1 MQKTFESLKDNDI
14 EIIVIAYLLKH
25 PELIDTHFEYLDN
38 SLFAN
43 VENLKIFNVLEDFHR
58 SQKNVSIDTI
68 KNYIPDIQ
76 SKTHKNLSS
85 QIDQIVFSK
94 DIFSNYLETLQEL
107 HLRRELF
114 KITQNKNNEST
125 TFETSSNIKDIFL
138 DLEKK
143 IFDLSNIK
151 KDKYEIRDFSS
162 VTKASLQLIEKAFK
176 KKGKYSG
183 IVSGFVDLDNML
195 EGLQNSDLIILA
207 GRPSMG
213 KTALATNIAF
223 NAAKYFFQ
231 EEDKGSV
238 VMFSLEMSAEQIGL
252 RILAEQSK
260 IPSDKLRKG
269 EFNEKDSLELQN
281 TYQEINNLNF
291 FFDDSPNLTVSE
303 LRSKLRRYKNN
314 YNIKLVLIDYLQLI
328 KPESNRDNR
337 VNELSEITRNLKQLA
352 KEFDLPVI
360 SLSQLS
366 RQVENRDDKR
376 PLLSDLRESGS
387 IEQDADVVMF
397 IYRESYYLERL
408 EPIRK
413 SEEDDLKYNERVSR
427 WQQLTNDNYNKAEI
441 IIAKQR
447 HGPIG
452 SIKMHF
458 DANYTKFSD
467 LTTKDY
473 DNIIE

>member
-1 MQKTFESLKDNDI
+1 MLKTFENLKDNDI

-25 PELIDTHFEYLDN
+25 PELLDTYFEHLNHD
-38 SLFAN
+38 LFSN
-43 VENLKIFNVLEDFHR
+43 IENLKIYNVLNDFHQ
-58 SQKNVSIDTI
+58 SQKNITIETI

-76 SKTHKNLSS
+76 SHTFKDLSS

-94 DIFSNYLETLQEL
+94 DIFKSYLETLQEL
-107 HLRRELF
+107 YIRRELF
-114 KITQNKNNEST
+114 KITQNKNAEST
-125 TFETSSNIKDIFL
+125 TFNTSSNIKDIVL

-143 IFDLSNIK
+143 LFDLSNFK
-151 KDKYEIRDFSS
+151 KDNYEFKDFAT
-162 VTKASLQLIEKAFK
+162 VTKSSLKIVEKAFK

-183 IVSGFVDLDNML
+183 IISGFEDLDNML
-195 EGLQNSDLIILA
+195 GGLQNSDLIILA

-223 NAAKYFFQ
+223 NASKYFSN
-231 EEDKGSV
+231 EGEKASA

-252 RILAEQSK
+252 RILAEQAK

-269 EFNEKDSLELQN
+269 DLNEKDSLELSN
-281 TYQEINNLNF
+281 AYQEIHKLNF

-328 KPESNRDNR
+328 KPEGSRDNR
-337 VNELSEITRNLKQLA
+337 VSELSEITRNLKQLA

-397 IYRESYYLERL
+397 IYRESYYLQRN
-408 EPIRK
+408 EPTRGPDETQDSYNK
-413 SEEDDLKYNERVSR
+413 KHNAWKDRNEEVF
-427 WQQLTNDNYNKAEI
+427 NKAELI
-441 IIAKQR
+441 VAKQR
-447 HGPIG
+447 NGPTG
-452 SIKMHF
+452 KVDLYF
-458 DANYTKFSD
+458 DDKYTKFLGMDKNS
-467 LTTKDY
+467 K
-473 DNIIE
+473 N

>member
-1 MQKTFESLKDNDI
+1 MQKSYENLKDNDI
-14 EIIVIAYLLKH
+14 EIIVLAYLLKH
-25 PELIDTHFEYLDN
+25 SDLLDSHFEFISAD
-38 SLFAN
+38 LFAN
-43 VENLKIFNVLEDFHR
+43 LENLKIFKVLEDFHQK
-58 SQKNVSIDTI
+58 QKNISIETV

-76 SKTHKNLSS
+76 SNTLKGLSL

-94 DIFSNYLETLQEL
+94 DIFKNYLETLQEL
-107 HLRRELF
+107 YLRRELF
-114 KITQNKNNEST
+114 KITQSKNTEATS
-125 TFETSSNIKDIFL
+125 FETSNNVKDIFL

-143 IFDLSNIK
+143 LFDLSNFN
-151 KDKYEIRDFSS
+151 KDSYEFKDFAT
-162 VTKASLQLIEKAFK
+162 VTKSSIKLVEKAFK

-183 IVSGFVDLDNML
+183 VVSGFNDLDNML
-195 EGLQNSDLIILA
+195 GGLQNSDLVILA

-223 NAAKYFFQ
+223 NAAKFYSS
-231 EEDKGSV
+231 EEEKGSV

-269 EFNEKDSLELQN
+269 ELTENDSIALSE
-281 TYQEINNLNF
+281 TYKEIHNLKF

-328 KPESNRDNR
+328 KPEGNKDNR

-352 KEFDLPVI
+352 KEFDLPVV

-366 RQVENRDDKR
+366 RQVESRDDKR

-397 IYRESYYLERL
+397 IYRESYYLQRN
-408 EPIRK
+408 EPTRGPDESQESYK
-413 SEEDDLKYNERVSR
+413 KNMMHGKTEMKKF
-427 WQQLTNDNYNKAEI
+427 LTRQN
-441 IIAKQR
+441 
-447 HGPIG
+447 
-452 SIKMHF
+452 
-458 DANYTKFSD
+458 
-467 LTTKDY
+467 
-473 DNIIE
+473 

>member
-1 MQKTFESLKDNDI
+1 MQKSYENLKDNDI
-14 EIIVIAYLLKH
+14 EIIVLAYLLKH
-25 PELIDTHFEYLDN
+25 SELLDSHFELISSD
-38 SLFAN
+38 LFAN
-43 VENLKIFNVLEDFHR
+43 IENLKIFKVLEDFHQ
-58 SQKNVSIDTI
+58 SQKNISIETV

-76 SKTHKNLSS
+76 SNTLKDLSL

-94 DIFSNYLETLQEL
+94 DIFKNYLETLQEL
-107 HLRRELF
+107 YLRRELF
-114 KITQNKNNEST
+114 KITQSKNTET
-125 TFETSSNIKDIFL
+125 TSFETSNNIKDIFL

-143 IFDLSNIK
+143 LFDLSNFN
-151 KDKYEIRDFSS
+151 KDSYEFKDFAT
-162 VTKASLQLIEKAFK
+162 VTKSSIQLVEKAFK

-183 IVSGFVDLDNML
+183 VVSGFTDLDNML
-195 EGLQNSDLIILA
+195 GGLQNSDLIILA

-223 NAAKYFFQ
+223 NAAKFYSSD
-231 EEDKGSV
+231 EEKGSV

-269 EFNEKDSLELQN
+269 ELTEKDSITLSD
-281 TYQEINNLNF
+281 TYKEIHNLKF

-328 KPESNRDNR
+328 KPEGNKDNR

-352 KEFDLPVI
+352 KEFDLPVV

-366 RQVENRDDKR
+366 RQVESRDDKR

-397 IYRESYYLERL
+397 IYRESYYLQRN
-408 EPIRK
+408 EPTRGSDESQESYQK
-413 SEEDDLKYNERVSR
+413 KHDAWKDRNEEVF
-427 WQQLTNDNYNKAEI
+427 NKAELI
-441 IIAKQR
+441 VAKQR
-447 HGPIG
+447 NGPTG
-452 SIKMHF
+452 KVDLYF
-458 DANYTKFSD
+458 DDKYTKF
-467 LTTKDY
+467 LGMEK
-473 DNIIE
+473 

>member
-1 MQKTFESLKDNDI
+1 MQRTFESLKDNDI

-25 PELIDTHFEYLDN
+25 PDLIDSNFEHLNN

-43 VENLKIFNVLEDFHR
+43 IENLKIFNVLEDFHK
-58 SQKNVSIDTI
+58 SQKNISIDTI

-76 SKTHKNLSS
+76 SKTHKELSH

-94 DIFSNYLETLQEL
+94 DIFTSYLETLQDL

-114 KITQNKNNEST
+114 KITQNKNNETT
-125 TFETSSNIKDIFL
+125 TFNTSSSIKDVFL

-143 IFDLSNIK
+143 LFDLSNFK
-151 KDKYEIRDFSS
+151 KDNYEFRDFAS
-162 VTKASLQLIEKAFK
+162 VTKASLKLVEKAFK

-183 IVSGFVDLDNML
+183 IVSGFRDLDNML
-195 EGLQNSDLIILA
+195 GGLQNSDLIILA

-223 NAAKYFFQ
+223 NSAKFFSQ
-231 EEDKGSV
+231 EQEKGSV

-269 EFNEKDSLELQN
+269 ELNEKDSLKLQN

-314 YNIKLVLIDYLQLI
+314 NNIKLVLIDYLQLI

-337 VNELSEITRNLKQLA
+337 VNELSEITRSLKQLA

-366 RQVENRDDKR
+366 RQVENREDKR

-397 IYRESYYLERL
+397 IYRESYYLQRN
-408 EPIRK
+408 EPTRGADEPHDSYQK
-413 SEEDDLKYNERVSR
+413 KHDSWKNRNEEVF
-427 WQQLTNDNYNKAEI
+427 NKAELI
-441 IIAKQR
+441 VAKQR
-447 HGPIG
+447 NGPTGKIELY
-452 SIKMHF
+452 F
-458 DANYTKFSD
+458 DDKFTKF
-467 LTTKDY
+467 LG
-473 DNIIE
+473 IEKNAPN

>member
-1 MQKTFESLKDNDI
+1 MQKTYENLKDNDI
-14 EIIVIAYLLKH
+14 EVIVIAYLLKH
-25 PELIDTHFEYLDN
+25 PELLDTHFEHINPD
-38 SLFAN
+38 LFSN
-43 VENLKIFNVLEDFHR
+43 IENLKIYKVLNDFHQ
-58 SQKNVSIDTI
+58 SQKNITIETI

-76 SKTHKNLSS
+76 SNTLKDLSS

-94 DIFSNYLETLQEL
+94 DIFKSYLETLQEL
-107 HLRRELF
+107 FIRRELF
-114 KITQNKNNEST
+114 KITQNKNSEST
-125 TFETSSNIKDIFL
+125 NFNTSSNIKDIVL

-143 IFDLSNIK
+143 LFDLSNFK
-151 KDKYEIRDFSS
+151 KDNYEFKDFAT
-162 VTKASLQLIEKAFK
+162 VTKSSLKIVEKAFK

-183 IVSGFVDLDNML
+183 IVSGFEDLDNML
-195 EGLQNSDLIILA
+195 GGLQNSDLIILA

-223 NAAKYFFQ
+223 NAAKYFSN
-231 EEDKGSV
+231 EEEKASA

-252 RILAEQSK
+252 RILAEQAK

-269 EFNEKDSLELQN
+269 DLNEKDSLELSN
-281 TYQEINNLNF
+281 AYQEIHKLNF

-328 KPESNRDNR
+328 KPEGNRDNR
-337 VNELSEITRNLKQLA
+337 VSELSEITRNLKQLA

-397 IYRESYYLERL
+397 IYRESYYLQRN
-408 EPIRK
+408 EPTRGPDETQDSYK
-413 SEEDDLKYNERVSR
+413 KKHDAWKDRNEEVF
-427 WQQLTNDNYNKAEI
+427 NKAEL

-447 HGPIG
+447 NGPTG
-452 SIKMHF
+452 KVDLYF
-458 DANYTKFSD
+458 DDKYTKFLGMDKNS
-467 LTTKDY
+467 K
-473 DNIIE
+473 N

>member
-1 MQKTFESLKDNDI
+1 MKQLKITFLIYNLI
-14 EIIVIAYLLKH
+14 LLKG
-25 PELIDTHFEYLDN
+25 L
-38 SLFAN
+38 SL
-43 VENLKIFNVLEDFHR
+43 
-58 SQKNVSIDTI
+58 
-68 KNYIPDIQ
+68 
-76 SKTHKNLSS
+76 

-94 DIFSNYLETLQEL
+94 DIFKNYLETLQEL
-107 HLRRELF
+107 YLRRELF
-114 KITQNKNNEST
+114 KITQSKNTEATS
-125 TFETSSNIKDIFL
+125 FETSNNVKDIFL

-143 IFDLSNIK
+143 LFDLSNFN
-151 KDKYEIRDFSS
+151 KDSYEFKDFAT
-162 VTKASLQLIEKAFK
+162 VTKSSIKLVEKAFK

-183 IVSGFVDLDNML
+183 VVSGFNDLDNML
-195 EGLQNSDLIILA
+195 GGLQNSDLVILA

-223 NAAKYFFQ
+223 NAAKFYSS
-231 EEDKGSV
+231 EEEKGSV

-269 EFNEKDSLELQN
+269 ELTENDSIALSE
-281 TYQEINNLNF
+281 TYKEIHNLKF

-328 KPESNRDNR
+328 KPEGNKDNR

-352 KEFDLPVI
+352 KEFDLPVV

-366 RQVENRDDKR
+366 RQVESRDDKR

-397 IYRESYYLERL
+397 IYRESYYLQRN
-408 EPIRK
+408 EPTRGPDESQESYQK
-413 SEEDDLKYNERVSR
+413 KHDAWKDRNEEVF
-427 WQQLTNDNYNKAEI
+427 NKAEL

-447 HGPIG
+447 NGPTG
-452 SIKMHF
+452 KVDLYF
-458 DANYTKFSD
+458 DDKYTKF
-467 LTTKDY
+467 LGMEK
-473 DNIIE
+473 

>member
-1 MQKTFESLKDNDI
+1 MQKTYENLKDNDI

-25 PELIDTHFEYLDN
+25 PELLDTHFEHINPD
-38 SLFAN
+38 LFSN
-43 VENLKIFNVLEDFHR
+43 IENLKIYRVLNDFHQ
-58 SQKNVSIDTI
+58 SQKNITIETI

-76 SKTHKNLSS
+76 SNTLKDLSS

-94 DIFSNYLETLQEL
+94 DIFKSYLETLQEL
-107 HLRRELF
+107 FIRRELF
-114 KITQNKNNEST
+114 KITQNKNSEST
-125 TFETSSNIKDIFL
+125 TFNTSSSIKDIVL

-143 IFDLSNIK
+143 LFDLSNFK
-151 KDKYEIRDFSS
+151 KDNYEFKDFAT
-162 VTKASLQLIEKAFK
+162 VTKSSLKIVEKAFK

-183 IVSGFVDLDNML
+183 IVSGFEDLDNML
-195 EGLQNSDLIILA
+195 GGLQNSDLIILA

-223 NAAKYFFQ
+223 NAAKYFSN
-231 EEDKGSV
+231 EEEKASA

-252 RILAEQSK
+252 RILAEQAK

-269 EFNEKDSLELQN
+269 DLNEKDSLELSN
-281 TYQEINNLNF
+281 AYQEIHKLNF

-328 KPESNRDNR
+328 KPEGSRDNR
-337 VNELSEITRNLKQLA
+337 VSELSEITRNLKQLA

-397 IYRESYYLERL
+397 IYRESYYLQRN
-408 EPIRK
+408 EPTRGPDENQDSYNK
-413 SEEDDLKYNERVSR
+413 KHDAWKDRNEEVF
-427 WQQLTNDNYNKAEI
+427 NKAELI
-441 IIAKQR
+441 VAKQR
-447 HGPIG
+447 NGPTG
-452 SIKMHF
+452 KVDLYF
-458 DANYTKFSD
+458 DDKYTKFLGMDKNS
-467 LTTKDY
+467 K
-473 DNIIE
+473 N

>member
-1 MQKTFESLKDNDI
+1 MQKSFDSLKDNDI

-38 SLFAN
+38 SLFSN
-43 VENLKIFNVLEDFHR
+43 IENLKIFNVLEEFHK
-58 SQKNVSIDTI
+58 SQKNISIDTI

-76 SKTHKNLSS
+76 SKTHKDLSF

-94 DIFSNYLETLQEL
+94 DIFSSYLETLQEL

-125 TFETSSNIKDIFL
+125 TFETSNSIKDIVL

-143 IFDLSNIK
+143 LFDLSNYK
-151 KDKYEIRDFSS
+151 KDNYELRNFSS
-162 VTKASLQLIEKAFK
+162 VTKSSLQLIEKAFK

-183 IVSGFVDLDNML
+183 IVSGFGDLDNML
-195 EGLQNSDLIILA
+195 GGMQNSDLIILA

-223 NAAKYFFQ
+223 NAAKYFSQ
-231 EEDKGSV
+231 EENKGSV

-260 IPSDKLRKG
+260 ISSDKLRKG
-269 EFNEKDSLELQN
+269 EINEKDSLKLQN
-281 TYQEINNLNF
+281 TYQEINSLNF

-314 YNIKLVLIDYLQLI
+314 FNIKLVLIDYLQLI

-366 RQVENRDDKR
+366 RQVENREDKR

-397 IYRESYYLERL
+397 IYRESYYLQRN
-408 EPIRK
+408 EPTRGADETQESYQK
-413 SEEDDLKYNERVSR
+413 KHDSWKDRNEQVF
-427 WQQLTNDNYNKAEI
+427 NKAELI
-441 IIAKQR
+441 VAKQR
-447 HGPIG
+447 NGPTGKIELY
-452 SIKMHF
+452 F
-458 DANYTKFSD
+458 DDKFTKF
-467 LTTKDY
+467 LG
-473 DNIIE
+473 IEKNASN

>member
-1 MQKTFESLKDNDI
+1 MQKTYENLKDNDI

-25 PELIDTHFEYLDN
+25 PELLDTHFEHINPD
-38 SLFAN
+38 LFSSI
-43 VENLKIFNVLEDFHR
+43 ENLKIYRVLNDFHQ
-58 SQKNVSIDTI
+58 SQKNITIETI

-76 SKTHKNLSS
+76 SNTLKDLSS

-94 DIFSNYLETLQEL
+94 DIFKSYLETLQEL
-107 HLRRELF
+107 FIRRELF
-114 KITQNKNNEST
+114 KITQNKNSEST
-125 TFETSSNIKDIFL
+125 TFNTSSNIKDIVL

-143 IFDLSNIK
+143 LFDLSNFK
-151 KDKYEIRDFSS
+151 KDNYEFKDFAT
-162 VTKASLQLIEKAFK
+162 VTKSSLKIVEKAFK

-183 IVSGFVDLDNML
+183 IVSGFEDLDNML
-195 EGLQNSDLIILA
+195 GGLQNSDLIILA

-223 NAAKYFFQ
+223 NAAKYFSN
-231 EEDKGSV
+231 EEEKASA

-252 RILAEQSK
+252 RILAEQAK

-269 EFNEKDSLELQN
+269 DLNEKDSLELSN
-281 TYQEINNLNF
+281 AYQEIHKLNF

-328 KPESNRDNR
+328 KPEGSRDNR
-337 VNELSEITRNLKQLA
+337 VSELSEITRNLKQLA

-397 IYRESYYLERL
+397 IYRESYYLQRN
-408 EPIRK
+408 EPTRGPDETQDSYK
-413 SEEDDLKYNERVSR
+413 KKHDAWKDRNEEVF
-427 WQQLTNDNYNKAEI
+427 NKAELI
-441 IIAKQR
+441 VAKQR
-447 HGPIG
+447 NGPTG
-452 SIKMHF
+452 KVDLYF
-458 DANYTKFSD
+458 DDKYTKFLGMDKNS
-467 LTTKDY
+467 K
-473 DNIIE
+473 N

>member
-1 MQKTFESLKDNDI
+1 MQKSYENLKDNDI
-14 EIIVIAYLLKH
+14 EIIVLAYLLKH
-25 PELIDTHFEYLDN
+25 SELLDSHFELISSD
-38 SLFAN
+38 LFAN
-43 VENLKIFNVLEDFHR
+43 IENLKIFKVLEDFHQ
-58 SQKNVSIDTI
+58 SQKNISIETV

-76 SKTHKNLSS
+76 SNTLKDLSL

-94 DIFSNYLETLQEL
+94 DIFKNYLETLQEL
-107 HLRRELF
+107 YLRRELF
-114 KITQNKNNEST
+114 KITQSKNTET
-125 TFETSSNIKDIFL
+125 TSFETSKNIKDIFL

-143 IFDLSNIK
+143 LFDLSNFN
-151 KDKYEIRDFSS
+151 KDSYEFKDFAT
-162 VTKASLQLIEKAFK
+162 VTKSSIQLVEKAFK

-183 IVSGFVDLDNML
+183 VVSGFTDLDNML
-195 EGLQNSDLIILA
+195 GGLQNSDLIILA

-223 NAAKYFFQ
+223 NAAKFYSSD
-231 EEDKGSV
+231 EEKGSV

-269 EFNEKDSLELQN
+269 ELTEKDSIALSD
-281 TYQEINNLNF
+281 TYKEIHNLKF

-328 KPESNRDNR
+328 KPEGNKDNR

-352 KEFDLPVI
+352 KEFDLPVV

-366 RQVENRDDKR
+366 RQVESRDDKR

-397 IYRESYYLERL
+397 IYRESYYLQRN
-408 EPIRK
+408 EPIRGSDESQESYQK
-413 SEEDDLKYNERVSR
+413 KHDAWKDRNEEVF
-427 WQQLTNDNYNKAEI
+427 NKAEL

-447 HGPIG
+447 NGPTG
-452 SIKMHF
+452 KVDLYF
-458 DANYTKFSD
+458 DDKYTKF
-467 LTTKDY
+467 LGMEK
-473 DNIIE
+473 

>member
-1 MQKTFESLKDNDI
+1 MQKKFENLKDNDI
-14 EIIVIAYLLKH
+14 EIIVLAYIIKHSELL
-25 PELIDTHFEYLDN
+25 DSHFEYISND
-38 SLFAN
+38 LFAN
-43 VENLKIFNVLEDFHR
+43 IENLKIFNVLIDFHQ
-58 SQKNVSIDTI
+58 SQKNISIETI

-76 SKTHKNLSS
+76 SQTLKDLSL

-94 DIFSNYLETLQEL
+94 DIFQNYLETLKEL
-107 HLRRELF
+107 YLRRELF
-114 KITQNKNNEST
+114 KITQSKNTESISFDT
-125 TFETSSNIKDIFL
+125 ANNINQIIL

-143 IFDLSNIK
+143 LFELSNFT
-151 KDKYEIRDFSS
+151 KDNYEFKSFATVAKS
-162 VTKASLQLIEKAFK
+162 SLQIVEKAFK

-183 IVSGFVDLDNML
+183 IVSGFTDLDNML
-195 EGLQNSDLIILA
+195 GGLQNSDLIILA

-223 NAAKYFFQ
+223 NAAKYFSH
-231 EEDKGSV
+231 EKENASA

-252 RILAEQSK
+252 RILAEQAK

-269 EFNEKDSLELQN
+269 DLNEKDSLELSN
-281 TYQEINNLNF
+281 AYQEIHKLNF

-397 IYRESYYLERL
+397 IYRESYYLQRN
-408 EPIRK
+408 EPTRGSDESQDSYQK
-413 SEEDDLKYNERVSR
+413 KHDAWRDRNEEVF
-427 WQQLTNDNYNKAEI
+427 NKAELI
-441 IIAKQR
+441 VSKQR
-447 HGPIG
+447 NGPTG
-452 SIKMHF
+452 KVDLYF
-458 DANYTKFSD
+458 DDKYTKFLGMEKNSD
-467 LTTKDY
+467 K
-473 DNIIE
+473 

>member
-1 MQKTFESLKDNDI
+1 MQKTYENLKDNDI
-14 EIIVIAYLLKH
+14 EVIVIAYLLKH
-25 PELIDTHFEYLDN
+25 PELLDTHFEHINPD
-38 SLFAN
+38 LFSN
-43 VENLKIFNVLEDFHR
+43 IENLKIYKVLNDFHQ
-58 SQKNVSIDTI
+58 SQKNITIETI

-76 SKTHKNLSS
+76 SNTLKDLSS

-94 DIFSNYLETLQEL
+94 DIFKSYLETLQEL
-107 HLRRELF
+107 FIRRELF
-114 KITQNKNNEST
+114 KITQNKNSEST
-125 TFETSSNIKDIFL
+125 TFNTSSNIKDIVL

-143 IFDLSNIK
+143 LFDLSNFK
-151 KDKYEIRDFSS
+151 KDNYEFKDFAT
-162 VTKASLQLIEKAFK
+162 VTKSSLKIVEKAFK

-183 IVSGFVDLDNML
+183 IVSGFEDLDNML
-195 EGLQNSDLIILA
+195 GGLQNSDLIILA

-223 NAAKYFFQ
+223 NAAKYFSN
-231 EEDKGSV
+231 EEEKASA

-252 RILAEQSK
+252 RILAEQAK

-269 EFNEKDSLELQN
+269 DLNEKDSIELSKA
-281 TYQEINNLNF
+281 YQEIHKLNF

-314 YNIKLVLIDYLQLI
+314 YNIKLVFIDYLQLI
-328 KPESNRDNR
+328 KPEGNRDNR

-397 IYRESYYLERL
+397 IYRESYYLQRN
-408 EPIRK
+408 EPTRGPDENQDSYK
-413 SEEDDLKYNERVSR
+413 KKHDAWKDRNEEVF
-427 WQQLTNDNYNKAEI
+427 NKAELI
-441 IIAKQR
+441 VAKQR
-447 HGPIG
+447 NGPTG
-452 SIKMHF
+452 KVDLYF
-458 DANYTKFSD
+458 DDKYTKFLGMDKNS
-467 LTTKDY
+467 K
-473 DNIIE
+473 N

>member
-1 MQKTFESLKDNDI
+1 MQKSYENLKDNDI
-14 EIIVIAYLLKH
+14 EIIVLAYLLKH
-25 PELIDTHFEYLDN
+25 SELLDSHFELISSD
-38 SLFAN
+38 LFAN
-43 VENLKIFNVLEDFHR
+43 IENLKIYKVLEDFHQ
-58 SQKNVSIDTI
+58 SQKNISIETV

-76 SKTHKNLSS
+76 SNTLKDLSL

-94 DIFSNYLETLQEL
+94 DIFKNYLETLQEL
-107 HLRRELF
+107 YLRRELF
-114 KITQNKNNEST
+114 KITQSKNTET
-125 TFETSSNIKDIFL
+125 TSFETSNNIKDIFL

-143 IFDLSNIK
+143 LFDLSNFN
-151 KDKYEIRDFSS
+151 KDSYEFKDFAT
-162 VTKASLQLIEKAFK
+162 VTKSSIQLVEKAFK

-183 IVSGFVDLDNML
+183 VVSGFTDLDNML
-195 EGLQNSDLIILA
+195 GGLQNSDLIILA

-223 NAAKYFFQ
+223 NAAKFYSGD
-231 EEDKGSV
+231 EEKGSV

-269 EFNEKDSLELQN
+269 ELTEKDSIALSD
-281 TYQEINNLNF
+281 TYKEIHNLKF

-328 KPESNRDNR
+328 KPEGNKDNR

-352 KEFDLPVI
+352 KEFDLPVV

-366 RQVENRDDKR
+366 RQVESRDDKR

-397 IYRESYYLERL
+397 IYRESYYLQRN
-408 EPIRK
+408 EPTRGSDESQESYQK
-413 SEEDDLKYNERVSR
+413 KHDAWKDRNEEVF
-427 WQQLTNDNYNKAEI
+427 NKAELI
-441 IIAKQR
+441 VAKQR
-447 HGPIG
+447 NGPTG
-452 SIKMHF
+452 KVDLYF
-458 DANYTKFSD
+458 DDKYTKF
-467 LTTKDY
+467 LGMEK
-473 DNIIE
+473 

>member
-25 PELIDTHFEYLDN
+25 PDLIDTHFEFLDN
-38 SLFAN
+38 CLFSN
-43 VENLKIFNVLEDFHR
+43 PENLKIFNVLEDFHK
-58 SQKNVSIDTI
+58 SQKNISIDTI

-76 SKTHKNLSS
+76 SKTHKDLSF

-94 DIFSNYLETLQEL
+94 EVFSNYLETLQEL

-114 KITQNKNNEST
+114 KITQYKNNEST
-125 TFETSSNIKDIFL
+125 SFETSNSIKDILL

-143 IFDLSNIK
+143 LFDLSNLK
-151 KDKYEIRDFSS
+151 KDNYEFRNFAS
-162 VTKASLQLIEKAFK
+162 VTKASLQLVEKAFK

-183 IVSGFVDLDNML
+183 IVSGFGDLDNML
-195 EGLQNSDLIILA
+195 GGLQNSDLIILA

-223 NAAKYFFQ
+223 NAAKYFSQ
-231 EEDKGSV
+231 EEGKGSV

-252 RILAEQSK
+252 RILAEQSR

-269 EFNEKDSLELQN
+269 ELNEKDSLDLQN

-397 IYRESYYLERL
+397 IYRESYYLQRN
-408 EPIRK
+408 EPTRGADETQESYQK
-413 SEEDDLKYNERVSR
+413 KMDSWKDRNEQVF
-427 WQQLTNDNYNKAEI
+427 NKAELI
-441 IIAKQR
+441 VAKQR
-447 HGPIG
+447 NGPTGKIELY
-452 SIKMHF
+452 F
-458 DANYTKFSD
+458 DDKYTKFLGTEKNAS
-467 LTTKDY
+467 
-473 DNIIE
+473 N

>member
-1 MQKTFESLKDNDI
+1 MLKTFDSLKDNDI

-25 PELIDTHFEYLDN
+25 PDLIDTHFEYLDN

-43 VENLKIFNVLEDFHR
+43 AENLKIFNVIEDFNR
-58 SQKNVSIDTI
+58 SQKNVSIETI

-76 SKTHKNLSS
+76 SNTHKELSS
-85 QIDQIVFSK
+85 QIDQIVFSRE
-94 DIFSNYLETLQEL
+94 IFTNYLETLQEL

-125 TFETSSNIKDIFL
+125 TFETSNNIKDIFL

-143 IFDLSNIK
+143 LFDLSNLK
-151 KDKYEIRDFSS
+151 KDKYEFRNFAS
-162 VTKASLQLIEKAFK
+162 VTKASLKLVEKAFK

-183 IVSGFVDLDNML
+183 IASGFVDLDNML
-195 EGLQNSDLIILA
+195 GGLQNSDLIILA

-223 NAAKYFFQ
+223 NAAKYFSQF
-231 EEDKGSV
+231 EDNDSV

-269 EFNEKDSLELQN
+269 ELNEKDSLELQN
-281 TYQEINNLNF
+281 TFQEINNLNF

-328 KPESNRDNR
+328 KPESNKDNR

-366 RQVENRDDKR
+366 RQVENREDKR

-397 IYRESYYLERL
+397 IYRESYYLQRN
-408 EPIRK
+408 EPTRNSDETQESYQK
-413 SEEDDLKYNERVSR
+413 KHDSWKDRNEEVF
-427 WQQLTNDNYNKAEI
+427 NKAELI
-441 IIAKQR
+441 VAKQR
-447 HGPIG
+447 NGPTGKIELY
-452 SIKMHF
+452 F
-458 DANYTKFSD
+458 DDKYTKF
-467 LTTKDY
+467 LG
-473 DNIIE
+473 IEKNASN

>member
-1 MQKTFESLKDNDI
+1 MQKSYENLKDNDI
-14 EIIVIAYLLKH
+14 EIIVLAYLLKH
-25 PELIDTHFEYLDN
+25 SELLDSHFELISSD
-38 SLFAN
+38 LFAN
-43 VENLKIFNVLEDFHR
+43 IENLKIFKVLEDFHQ
-58 SQKNVSIDTI
+58 SQKNISIETV
-68 KNYIPDIQ
+68 KNYIPNIQ
-76 SKTHKNLSS
+76 SNTLKDLSL

-94 DIFSNYLETLQEL
+94 DIFKNYLETLQEL
-107 HLRRELF
+107 YLRRELF
-114 KITQNKNNEST
+114 KITQSKNNET
-125 TFETSSNIKDIFL
+125 TSFETSNNIKDIFL

-143 IFDLSNIK
+143 LFDLSNFN
-151 KDKYEIRDFSS
+151 KDSYEFKDFAT
-162 VTKASLQLIEKAFK
+162 VTKSSIQLVEKAFK

-183 IVSGFVDLDNML
+183 VVSGFTDLDNML
-195 EGLQNSDLIILA
+195 GGLQNSDLIILA

-223 NAAKYFFQ
+223 NAAKFYSGD
-231 EEDKGSV
+231 EEKGSV

-269 EFNEKDSLELQN
+269 ELTEKDSIALSD
-281 TYQEINNLNF
+281 TYKEIHNLKF

-328 KPESNRDNR
+328 KPEGNKDNR

-352 KEFDLPVI
+352 KEFDLPVV

-366 RQVENRDDKR
+366 RQVESRDDKR

-397 IYRESYYLERL
+397 IYRESYYLQRN
-408 EPIRK
+408 EPTRGSDESQESYQK
-413 SEEDDLKYNERVSR
+413 KHDAWKDRNEEVF
-427 WQQLTNDNYNKAEI
+427 NKAEL

-447 HGPIG
+447 NETTG
-452 SIKMHF
+452 KVDLYF
-458 DANYTKFSD
+458 DDKYTKF
-467 LTTKDY
+467 LGMEK
-473 DNIIE
+473 

>member
-1 MQKTFESLKDNDI
+1 MQKSYENLKDNDI
-14 EIIVIAYLLKH
+14 EIIVLAYLLKH
-25 PELIDTHFEYLDN
+25 SELLDSHFELISSD
-38 SLFAN
+38 LFAN
-43 VENLKIFNVLEDFHR
+43 IENLKIFKVLEDFHQ
-58 SQKNVSIDTI
+58 SQKNISIETV

-76 SKTHKNLSS
+76 SNTLKDLSL

-94 DIFSNYLETLQEL
+94 DIFKNYLETLQEL
-107 HLRRELF
+107 YLRRELF
-114 KITQNKNNEST
+114 KITQSKNTET
-125 TFETSSNIKDIFL
+125 TSFDTSNNIKDIFL

-143 IFDLSNIK
+143 LFDLSNFN
-151 KDKYEIRDFSS
+151 KDSYEFKDFAT
-162 VTKASLQLIEKAFK
+162 VTKSSIQLVEKAFK

-183 IVSGFVDLDNML
+183 VVSGFTDLDNML
-195 EGLQNSDLIILA
+195 GGLQNSDLIILA

-223 NAAKYFFQ
+223 NAAKFYSSD
-231 EEDKGSV
+231 EEKGSV

-269 EFNEKDSLELQN
+269 ELTEKDSIALSD
-281 TYQEINNLNF
+281 TYKEIHNLKF

-328 KPESNRDNR
+328 KPEGNKDNR

-352 KEFDLPVI
+352 KEFDLPVV

-366 RQVENRDDKR
+366 RQVESRDDKR

-397 IYRESYYLERL
+397 IYRESYYLQRN
-408 EPIRK
+408 EPIRGSDESQESYQK
-413 SEEDDLKYNERVSR
+413 KHDAWKDRNEEVF
-427 WQQLTNDNYNKAEI
+427 NKAELI
-441 IIAKQR
+441 VAKQR
-447 HGPIG
+447 NGPTG
-452 SIKMHF
+452 KVDLYF
-458 DANYTKFSD
+458 DDKYTKF
-467 LTTKDY
+467 LGMEK
-473 DNIIE
+473 

>member
-1 MQKTFESLKDNDI
+1 MQKSYENLKDNDI
-14 EIIVIAYLLKH
+14 EIIVLAYLLKH
-25 PELIDTHFEYLDN
+25 SELLDSHFEFISSD
-38 SLFAN
+38 LFAN
-43 VENLKIFNVLEDFHR
+43 SENLKIFKVLEDFHQK
-58 SQKNVSIDTI
+58 QKNISIETV

-76 SKTHKNLSS
+76 SNTLKGLSL

-94 DIFSNYLETLQEL
+94 DVFKNYLETLQEL
-107 HLRRELF
+107 YLRRELF
-114 KITQNKNNEST
+114 KITQSKNTEATS
-125 TFETSSNIKDIFL
+125 FETSNNVKDIFL

-143 IFDLSNIK
+143 LFDLSNFN
-151 KDKYEIRDFSS
+151 KDSYEFKDFAT
-162 VTKASLQLIEKAFK
+162 VTKSSIKLVEKAFK

-183 IVSGFVDLDNML
+183 VVSGFNDLDNML
-195 EGLQNSDLIILA
+195 GGLQNSDLVILA

-223 NAAKYFFQ
+223 NAAKFYSS
-231 EEDKGSV
+231 EEEKGSV

-269 EFNEKDSLELQN
+269 ELTENDSIALSE
-281 TYQEINNLNF
+281 TYKEIHNLKF

-328 KPESNRDNR
+328 KPEGNKDNR

-352 KEFDLPVI
+352 KEFDLPVV

-366 RQVENRDDKR
+366 RQVESRDDKR

-397 IYRESYYLERL
+397 IYRESYYLQRN
-408 EPIRK
+408 EPTRGPDESQESYQK
-413 SEEDDLKYNERVSR
+413 KHDAWKDRNEEVF
-427 WQQLTNDNYNKAEI
+427 NKAEL

-447 HGPIG
+447 NGPTG
-452 SIKMHF
+452 KVDLYF
-458 DANYTKFSD
+458 DDKYTKF
-467 LTTKDY
+467 LGMEK
-473 DNIIE
+473 

>member
-1 MQKTFESLKDNDI
+1 MQKTYENLKDNDI

-25 PELIDTHFEYLDN
+25 PELLDTHFEHINPD
-38 SLFAN
+38 LFSN
-43 VENLKIFNVLEDFHR
+43 IENLKIYKVLNDFHQ
-58 SQKNVSIDTI
+58 SQKNITIETI

-76 SKTHKNLSS
+76 SNTLKDLSS

-94 DIFSNYLETLQEL
+94 DIFKSYLETLQEL
-107 HLRRELF
+107 FIRRELF
-114 KITQNKNNEST
+114 KITQNKNSEST
-125 TFETSSNIKDIFL
+125 TFNTSSNIKDIVL

-143 IFDLSNIK
+143 LFDLSNFK
-151 KDKYEIRDFSS
+151 KDNYEFKDFAT
-162 VTKASLQLIEKAFK
+162 VTKSSLKIVEKAFK

-183 IVSGFVDLDNML
+183 IISGFEDLDNML
-195 EGLQNSDLIILA
+195 GGLQNSDLIILA

-223 NAAKYFFQ
+223 NAAKYFSN
-231 EEDKGSV
+231 EEEKASA

-252 RILAEQSK
+252 RILAEQAK

-269 EFNEKDSLELQN
+269 DLNEKDSLELSN
-281 TYQEINNLNF
+281 AYQEIHKLNF

-328 KPESNRDNR
+328 KPEGSRDNR
-337 VNELSEITRNLKQLA
+337 VSELSEITRNLKQLA

-397 IYRESYYLERL
+397 IYRESYYLQRN
-408 EPIRK
+408 EPTRGPDETQDSYNK
-413 SEEDDLKYNERVSR
+413 KHDAWKDRNEEVF
-427 WQQLTNDNYNKAEI
+427 NKAELI
-441 IIAKQR
+441 VAKQR
-447 HGPIG
+447 NGPTG
-452 SIKMHF
+452 KVDLYF
-458 DANYTKFSD
+458 DDKYTKFLGMDKNS
-467 LTTKDY
+467 K
-473 DNIIE
+473 N

>member
-1 MQKTFESLKDNDI
+1 MQKSFDSLKDNDI

-38 SLFAN
+38 SLFSN
-43 VENLKIFNVLEDFHR
+43 IENLKIFNVLEEFHK
-58 SQKNVSIDTI
+58 SQKNISIDTI

-76 SKTHKNLSS
+76 SKTHKDLSF

-94 DIFSNYLETLQEL
+94 DIFSSYLETLQEL

-125 TFETSSNIKDIFL
+125 TFEISNSIKDIVL

-143 IFDLSNIK
+143 LFDLSNYK
-151 KDKYEIRDFSS
+151 KDNYELRNFSS
-162 VTKASLQLIEKAFK
+162 VTKSSLQLIEKAFK

-183 IVSGFVDLDNML
+183 IVSGFGDLDNML
-195 EGLQNSDLIILA
+195 GGMQNSDLIILA

-223 NAAKYFFQ
+223 NAAKYFSQ
-231 EEDKGSV
+231 EENKGSV

-260 IPSDKLRKG
+260 ISSDKLRKG
-269 EFNEKDSLELQN
+269 EINEKDSLKLQN
-281 TYQEINNLNF
+281 TYQEINSLNF

-314 YNIKLVLIDYLQLI
+314 FNIKLVLIDYLQLI

-366 RQVENRDDKR
+366 RQVENREDKR

-397 IYRESYYLERL
+397 IYRESYYLQRN
-408 EPIRK
+408 EPTRGADETQESYQK
-413 SEEDDLKYNERVSR
+413 KHDSWKDRNEQVF
-427 WQQLTNDNYNKAEI
+427 NKAELI
-441 IIAKQR
+441 VAKQR
-447 HGPIG
+447 NGPTGKIELY
-452 SIKMHF
+452 F
-458 DANYTKFSD
+458 DDKFTKF
-467 LTTKDY
+467 LG
-473 DNIIE
+473 IEKNASN

>member
-1 MQKTFESLKDNDI
+1 MQKSYENLKDNDI
-14 EIIVIAYLLKH
+14 EIIVLAYLLKH
-25 PELIDTHFEYLDN
+25 SELLDSHFELISSD
-38 SLFAN
+38 LFAN
-43 VENLKIFNVLEDFHR
+43 IENLKIFKVLEDFHQ
-58 SQKNVSIDTI
+58 SQKNISIETV

-76 SKTHKNLSS
+76 SNTLKDLSL

-94 DIFSNYLETLQEL
+94 DIFKNYLETLQEL
-107 HLRRELF
+107 YLRRELF
-114 KITQNKNNEST
+114 KITQSKNTET
-125 TFETSSNIKDIFL
+125 TSFETSNNIKDIFL

-143 IFDLSNIK
+143 LFDLSNFN
-151 KDKYEIRDFSS
+151 KDSYEFKDFAT
-162 VTKASLQLIEKAFK
+162 VTKSSIQLVEKAFK

-183 IVSGFVDLDNML
+183 VVSGFTDLDNML
-195 EGLQNSDLIILA
+195 GGLQNSDLIILA

-223 NAAKYFFQ
+223 NAAKFYSSD
-231 EEDKGSV
+231 EEKGSV

-269 EFNEKDSLELQN
+269 ELTEKDSIALSD
-281 TYQEINNLNF
+281 TYKEIHNLKF

-328 KPESNRDNR
+328 KPEGNKDNR

-352 KEFDLPVI
+352 KEFDLPVV

-366 RQVENRDDKR
+366 RQVESRDDKR

-397 IYRESYYLERL
+397 IYRESYYLQRN
-408 EPIRK
+408 EPTRGPDESQESYQK
-413 SEEDDLKYNERVSR
+413 KHDAWKDRNEEVF
-427 WQQLTNDNYNKAEI
+427 NKAELI
-441 IIAKQR
+441 VAKQR
-447 HGPIG
+447 NGPTG
-452 SIKMHF
+452 KVDLYF
-458 DANYTKFSD
+458 DDKYTKF
-467 LTTKDY
+467 LGMEK
-473 DNIIE
+473 

>member
-25 PELIDTHFEYLDN
+25 PDLIDTHFEFLDN
-38 SLFAN
+38 SLFSN
-43 VENLKIFNVLEDFHR
+43 PENLKIFNVLEDFHK
-58 SQKNVSIDTI
+58 SQKNISVDTI

-76 SKTHKNLSS
+76 SKTHKDLSF

-94 DIFSNYLETLQEL
+94 EVFSNYLETLQEL

-125 TFETSSNIKDIFL
+125 TFNTSNSIKDIFL

-143 IFDLSNIK
+143 LFDLSNLK
-151 KDKYEIRDFSS
+151 KDNYEFRNFAS
-162 VTKASLQLIEKAFK
+162 VTKASLQLVEKAFK

-183 IVSGFVDLDNML
+183 IVSGFGDLDNML
-195 EGLQNSDLIILA
+195 GGLQNSDLIILA

-223 NAAKYFFQ
+223 NAAKYFSQ

-269 EFNEKDSLELQN
+269 ELNEKDSLDLQN

-352 KEFDLPVI
+352 KEFDLPII

-397 IYRESYYLERL
+397 IYRESYYLQRN
-408 EPIRK
+408 EPTRGADETQESYQK
-413 SEEDDLKYNERVSR
+413 KHDSWKDRNEEVF
-427 WQQLTNDNYNKAEI
+427 NKAELI
-441 IIAKQR
+441 VAKQR
-447 HGPIG
+447 NGPTGKIELY
-452 SIKMHF
+452 F
-458 DANYTKFSD
+458 DDKYTKF
-467 LTTKDY
+467 LG
-473 DNIIE
+473 IEKNASN

>member
-1 MQKTFESLKDNDI
+1 MQKNFESLKDNDI

-25 PELIDTHFEYLDN
+25 PDLIDTHYEFLDK

-43 VENLKIFNVLEDFHR
+43 AENLKIFNVLEDFYR
-58 SQKNVSIDTI
+58 LQKNITIDTI
-68 KNYIPDIQ
+68 KNYIPEIQ
-76 SKTHKNLSS
+76 SKTHKDLSF

-107 HLRRELF
+107 YLRRELF
-114 KITQNKNNEST
+114 KITQNKNVEST
-125 TFETSSNIKDIFL
+125 TFETSKNIKDIFL
-138 DLEKK
+138 DLEKRL
-143 IFDLSNIK
+143 FDLSSAK
-151 KDKYEIRDFSS
+151 KGDNELKNFSS
-162 VTKASLQLIEKAFK
+162 VTKSSLQLVERAFK

-183 IVSGFVDLDNML
+183 IVSGFGDLDNML
-195 EGLQNSDLIILA
+195 GGLQNSDLIILA

-223 NAAKYFFQ
+223 NAAKYFSQ
-231 EEDKGSV
+231 EQDNDSV

-252 RILAEQSK
+252 RILAEQSR

-269 EFNEKDSLELQN
+269 ELNEKDSLELQN
-281 TYQEINNLNF
+281 TYQQINNLNF

-397 IYRESYYLERL
+397 IYRESYYLQRN
-408 EPIRK
+408 EPTRGPDETQESYQK
-413 SEEDDLKYNERVSR
+413 KHDTWKDRNEEVF
-427 WQQLTNDNYNKAEI
+427 NKAELI
-441 IIAKQR
+441 VAKQR
-447 HGPIG
+447 NGPTGKIELY
-452 SIKMHF
+452 F
-458 DANYTKFSD
+458 DDKFTKF
-467 LTTKDY
+467 LG
-473 DNIIE
+473 IERNASN

>member
-1 MQKTFESLKDNDI
+1 MQKTFDSLKDNDI

-25 PELIDTHFEYLDN
+25 PDLIDTNYEYLDN

-43 VENLKIFNVLEDFHR
+43 IENLKIFNVLDDFHK
-58 SQKNVSIDTI
+58 SQKNISIDTI

-76 SKTHKNLSS
+76 SKTHKELSR

-94 DIFSNYLETLQEL
+94 DIFNNYLETLQDL
-107 HLRRELF
+107 YLRRELF
-114 KITQNKNNEST
+114 KITQNKNI
-125 TFETSSNIKDIFL
+125 ETISFDTSRNIKDIFL

-143 IFDLSNIK
+143 LFDLSNFK
-151 KDKYEIRDFSS
+151 KDNYEFRDFAS
-162 VTKASLQLIEKAFK
+162 VTKASLKLVEKAFK
-176 KKGKYSG
+176 KKGEYSG
-183 IVSGFVDLDNML
+183 IVSGFRDLDNML
-195 EGLQNSDLIILA
+195 GGLQNSDLIILA

-223 NAAKYFFQ
+223 NAAKFFSQ
-231 EEDKGSV
+231 EQDKGSV
-238 VMFSLEMSAEQIGL
+238 IMFSLEMSAEQIGL

-269 EFNEKDSLELQN
+269 ELNEKDSLKLQN

-314 YNIKLVLIDYLQLI
+314 NNIKLVLIDYLQLI
-328 KPESNRDNR
+328 KPESNKDNR

-366 RQVENRDDKR
+366 RQVENREDKR

-397 IYRESYYLERL
+397 IYRESYYLQRN
-408 EPIRK
+408 EPTRGADETQESYQK
-413 SEEDDLKYNERVSR
+413 KHDTWKDRNEEVF
-427 WQQLTNDNYNKAEI
+427 NKAELI
-441 IIAKQR
+441 VAKQR
-447 HGPIG
+447 NGPTGKIELY
-452 SIKMHF
+452 F
-458 DANYTKFSD
+458 DDKYTKF
-467 LTTKDY
+467 LG
-473 DNIIE
+473 IEKNASN

>member
-1 MQKTFESLKDNDI
+1 MQKSFENLKDNDI
-14 EIIVIAYLLKH
+14 EVIVLAYILKH
-25 PELIDTHFEYLDN
+25 PDLLDSHFEYMNNDI
-38 SLFAN
+38 FAN
-43 VENLKIFNVLEDFHR
+43 SENLKIYRVLNDFHQ
-58 SQKNVSIDTI
+58 SQKNISVETI

-76 SKTHKNLSS
+76 SHTLKDLSL

-94 DIFSNYLETLQEL
+94 DIFKNYLETLQEL
-107 HLRRELF
+107 YIRRELF
-114 KITQNKNNEST
+114 KITQSKNTEST
-125 TFETSSNIKDIFL
+125 SFETSNNIKDIVL

-143 IFDLSNIK
+143 LFDLSNFK
-151 KDKYEIRDFSS
+151 KDSYEFKDFAT
-162 VTKASLQLIEKAFK
+162 VTKSSLKIVEKAFK

-183 IVSGFVDLDNML
+183 IVSGFEDLDNML
-195 EGLQNSDLIILA
+195 GGLQNSDLIILA

-223 NAAKYFFQ
+223 NAAKYFSN
-231 EEDKGSV
+231 EEEKASA

-252 RILAEQSK
+252 RILAEQAK

-269 EFNEKDSLELQN
+269 DLNEKDSLELSN
-281 TYQEINNLNF
+281 AYQEIHQLNF

-328 KPESNRDNR
+328 KPEGSRDNR

-397 IYRESYYLERL
+397 IYRESYYLQRN
-408 EPIRK
+408 EPTRGPDETQDSYK
-413 SEEDDLKYNERVSR
+413 KKHDAWKDRNEEVF
-427 WQQLTNDNYNKAEI
+427 NKAEL

-447 HGPIG
+447 NGPTG
-452 SIKMHF
+452 KVDLYF
-458 DANYTKFSD
+458 DDKYTKFLGMDKNS
-467 LTTKDY
+467 KK
-473 DNIIE
+473 

>member
-1 MQKTFESLKDNDI
+1 MQKTYDNLKDNDI

-25 PELIDTHFEYLDN
+25 PELLDTHFEHINND
-38 SLFAN
+38 LFSN
-43 VENLKIFNVLEDFHR
+43 IENLKIYQVLNDFHQ
-58 SQKNVSIDTI
+58 SQKNITIETI

-76 SKTHKNLSS
+76 SNTLKDLSS

-94 DIFSNYLETLQEL
+94 SIFKSYLETLQEL
-107 HLRRELF
+107 YVRRELF
-114 KITQNKNNEST
+114 KITQSKNSEST
-125 TFETSSNIKDIFL
+125 TFNTSSNIKDIVL

-143 IFDLSNIK
+143 LFDLSNFK
-151 KDKYEIRDFSS
+151 KDNYEFKDFAT
-162 VTKASLQLIEKAFK
+162 VTKSSLKIVEKAFK

-183 IVSGFVDLDNML
+183 IVSGFEDLDNML
-195 EGLQNSDLIILA
+195 GGLQNSDLIILA

-223 NAAKYFFQ
+223 NAAKYFSN
-231 EEDKGSV
+231 EEEKASA

-252 RILAEQSK
+252 RILAEQAK

-269 EFNEKDSLELQN
+269 DLNEKDSLELSN
-281 TYQEINNLNF
+281 AYQEIHQLNF

-328 KPESNRDNR
+328 KPEGSRDNR

-397 IYRESYYLERL
+397 IYRESYYLQRN
-408 EPIRK
+408 EPTRGPDETQDSYNK
-413 SEEDDLKYNERVSR
+413 KHNAWKDRNEEVF
-427 WQQLTNDNYNKAEI
+427 NKAELI
-441 IIAKQR
+441 VAKQR
-447 HGPIG
+447 NGPTG
-452 SIKMHF
+452 KVDLYF
-458 DANYTKFSD
+458 DDKYTKFLGMDKNS
-467 LTTKDY
+467 K
-473 DNIIE
+473 N